1 MISMNFL
8 KSKPKAEGVNQIWGR
23 IPENQKITNHVCKD
37 TWSNKQLM
45 CEKFI
50 NKRIVRKGKCEIKV
64 SFDYFEN
71 GSHPQI
77 LILIK
82 FK

>member
-8 KSKPKAEGVNQIWGR
+8 KSKPEAEGVNQIWGQ
-23 IPENQKITNHVCKD
+23 IPENQKMTNHVCKD

-50 NKRIVRKGKCEIKV
+50 KEQYAKERCEIKV

>member
-8 KSKPKAEGVNQIWGR
+8 KSKPKAEGVNQIWGQ
-23 IPENQKITNHVCKD
+23 IPENQKMTNHVCKD

-50 NKRIVRKGKCEIKV
+50 KE
-64 SFDYFEN
+64 
-71 GSHPQI
+71 
-77 LILIK
+77 
-82 FK
+82 

>member
-1 MISMNFL
+1 M
-8 KSKPKAEGVNQIWGR
+8 
-23 IPENQKITNHVCKD
+23 TNHVCKD

-50 NKRIVRKGKCEIKV
+50 KEQSANERCEIKV